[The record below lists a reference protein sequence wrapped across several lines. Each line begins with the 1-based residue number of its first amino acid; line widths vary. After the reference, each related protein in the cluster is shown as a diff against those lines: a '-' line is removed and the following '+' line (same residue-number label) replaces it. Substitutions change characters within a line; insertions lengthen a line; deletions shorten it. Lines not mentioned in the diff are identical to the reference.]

1 MITSVFHPYHT
12 IQLGISSNNKVLH
25 FQRSHAIHGDNISY
39 LQAILVLLYQ
49 FPLLLVNFLFGN
61 TCDYNNTWTV
71 GVHSSSWFA
80 ISLLTINF
88 IYLPYLFLNT
98 LHTHKMKWNHVRKNT
113 NMWISKNSKD
123 LTETEGL
130 DSPPTYKCYSQFQ
143 VQITVEYFNFLL
155 LNLRIGISMS
165 YILISAQQSHSF
177 DIWDI

>member
-1 MITSVFHPYHT
+1 
-12 IQLGISSNNKVLH
+12 
-25 FQRSHAIHGDNISY
+25 
-39 LQAILVLLYQ
+39 
-49 FPLLLVNFLFGN
+49 
-61 TCDYNNTWTV
+61 
-71 GVHSSSWFA
+71 
-80 ISLLTINF
+80 
-88 IYLPYLFLNT
+88 
-98 LHTHKMKWNHVRKNT
+98 
-113 NMWISKNSKD
+113 MWISKNSKD

>member
-1 MITSVFHPYHT
+1 MVISVFHPYHR
-12 IQLGISSNNKVLH
+12 IQLWILSNNKVLH
-25 FQRSHAIHGDNISY
+25 FQRSHAIHGDKISY

-98 LHTHKMKWNHVRKNT
+98 LHTHTHTNTHKMKWNHKSEK
-113 NMWISKNSKD
+113 IQIH
-123 LTETEGL
+123 G
-130 DSPPTYKCYSQFQ
+130 FQ
-143 VQITVEYFNFLL
+143 KTVK
-155 LNLRIGISMS
+155 I
-165 YILISAQQSHSF
+165 
-177 DIWDI
+177 